1 MTGFKLTTKI
11 NINTRKI
18 ATRELM
24 DKISQDMRKSV
35 HDRLRTSTGPN
46 GEQWATVGYRKGR
59 PLVIT
64 GSLRDSLKHS
74 YSKNKAV
81 LGTDD
86 IRARLH
92 QYGGLI
98 QAKNKPYLIF
108 KVGDNWVK
116 KKSVYIRA
124 RPYIG
129 FNQAMIEKYGEM
141 VAKHVQEQLK
151 KRLGGKE

>member
-11 NINTRKI
+11 NISTRKI

-24 DKISQDMRKSV
+24 NKISQDMRKTV
-35 HDRLRTSTGPN
+35 RDRFRTSTGPN
-46 GEQWATVGYRKGR
+46 GEQWATVGYRSGR

-64 GSLRDSLKHS
+64 GSLRDSLRRS
-74 YSKNKAV
+74 YDKNKAV

-98 QAKNKPYLIF
+98 QAKNKPYLTF
-108 KVGDNWVK
+108 KIGDSWVK

-129 FNQAMIEKYGEM
+129 FNQAMIERYREM
-141 VAKHVQEQLK
+141 AAKHVQEQLK